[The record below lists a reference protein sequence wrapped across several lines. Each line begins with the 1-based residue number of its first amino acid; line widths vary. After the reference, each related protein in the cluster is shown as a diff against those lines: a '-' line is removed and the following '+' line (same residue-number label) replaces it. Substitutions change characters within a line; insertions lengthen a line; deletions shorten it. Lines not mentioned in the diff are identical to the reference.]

1 MGLVHNESNPMSREY
16 YFHRAGTLIS
26 KRKLP
31 FFRIVFISI
40 ILTLSS
46 VWAVTAYFGISK
58 EQDRLA
64 SNLEISVIIK
74 NNTDTTR
81 IVSLAESLKNYE
93 QIQMVKII
101 SPTLATIEFEKELG
115 EDTDALF
122 NESPFQWSIVFTMKP
137 EYCNHQTVSSILA
150 DLGTKSIIEQ
160 AVFNDK
166 AAGALFARSTMV
178 LALGLAGATGIIV
191 LFLGFL
197 SYVFR
202 SELLQSPAE
211 WFILQ
216 TLGAGRMFIAFPH
229 VLFASSACLIGIA
242 FGGCIAIPIQI
253 ASSGSQPWVMDVPFV
268 SIMSAYGTVALLSL
282 STAIITAFSVSKGK

>member
-1 MGLVHNESNPMSREY
+1 MSREY

-31 FFRIVFISI
+31 FIRIVLIAI
-40 ILTLSS
+40 ILTLSA
-46 VWAVTAYFGISK
+46 VWAITAYTGLIK

-74 NNTDTTR
+74 KNTDTTR
-81 IVSLAESLKNYE
+81 IVSLAESLKAFQ
-93 QIQMVKII
+93 QIRTVKII
-101 SPTLATIEFEKELG
+101 TPALASIEFQKELG
-115 EDTDALF
+115 EDTDLLF
-122 NESPFQWSIVFTMKP
+122 AESPFQWSIVFTMEP
-137 EYCNHQTVSSILA
+137 AYCDHQTVSTILA
-150 DLGTKSIIEQ
+150 HLGSKQIVEQ
-160 AVFNDK
+160 TVFNDK

-178 LALGLAGATGIIV
+178 LTLGLAGATGIVI

-216 TLGAGRMFIAFPH
+216 TLGAAKMFIAFPH
-229 VLFASSACLIGIA
+229 VLFAACACLTGIA
-242 FGGCIAIPIQI
+242 LGGLIAIPIQL
-253 ASSGSQPWVMDVPFV
+253 AFSSTQPWVMDVPFGLM
-268 SIMSAYGTVALLSL
+268 MSAHASVAILCL
-282 STAIITAFSVSKGK
+282 STAVITAFTVTSGK

>member
-1 MGLVHNESNPMSREY
+1 MSREY
-16 YFHRAGTLIS
+16 YFYRAGTLIS
-26 KRKLP
+26 KRVIP
-31 FFRIVFISI
+31 FLRIVLIAV

-46 VWAVTAYFGISK
+46 VWAITAYFGIIK

-64 SNLEISVIIK
+64 SNLEISAIIK
-74 NNTDTTR
+74 KDTDTTR
-81 IVSLAESLKNYE
+81 IVSLAESIKQYE
-93 QIQMVKII
+93 QIHVVKII
-101 SPTLATIEFEKELG
+101 SPSLAMIEFEKDLG

-137 EYCNHQTVSSILA
+137 EYCDHQTVSSILA
-150 DLGTKSIIEQ
+150 DLGTKSIIEHT
-160 AVFNDK
+160 VFNDK

-178 LALGLAGATGIIV
+178 LTLGLAGATGIIV

-229 VLFASSACLIGIA
+229 VLFAASACLIGIA
-242 FGGCIAIPIQI
+242 IGGCIAIPIQI
-253 ASSGSQPWVMDVPFV
+253 AFSGSQPWVLDVPFAH
-268 SIMSAYGTVALLSL
+268 IMTAYGTVAFLSL
-282 STAIITAFSVSKGK
+282 STAIITAFTVTKGK